1 VEIQSTVDVLFA
13 VPVDQLTPTQ
23 VATVAMEANELVD
36 ELNVQT
42 NMSLVDNVPLFPSD
56 LSTVNDVISNTINAL
71 NTSFLANNATAVN
84 QTAIV
89 DVLSN
94 ILESVNIPSWQ
105 SLQEND
111 PTMGSELLLSNAEN
125 YGFYLAQV
133 TPDPNGVLLSR
144 RNIVMRAQ
152 QVPLANVASD
162 ATGRLS
168 FPLRDDLVNFTAP
181 DDSLANSLSSAASI
195 SIPNSLILERT
206 NSS

>member
-84 QTAIV
+84 QTVI
-89 DVLSN
+89 
-94 ILESVNIPSWQ
+94 
-105 SLQEND
+105 
-111 PTMGSELLLSNAEN
+111 
-125 YGFYLAQV
+125 
-133 TPDPNGVLLSR
+133 
-144 RNIVMRAQ
+144 
-152 QVPLANVASD
+152 
-162 ATGRLS
+162 
-168 FPLRDDLVNFTAP
+168 
-181 DDSLANSLSSAASI
+181 
-195 SIPNSLILERT
+195 
-206 NSS
+206 